1 MAAIERFAQNTDGR
15 DFVIGDI
22 HGCFDQLEAALD
34 RVDFDPARDRAFSVG
49 DLIDRG
55 PHSPA
60 AREWLERPWFHTC
73 LGNHEE
79 MMLLSVTD
87 PTQQLA
93 WLLFNGGEWWLA
105 LDTAAREQF
114 LAAFAEVPLALE
126 IETALGRLGVVH
138 ADVPA
143 AMSWP
148 DFVQALAAGD
158 PQIRQTALW
167 GRDRAEG
174 FVSTPVEGIDR
185 VVCGHTITP
194 DRRIHVVGNV
204 WFIDTGAFF
213 REGDAKLTVIPIT
226 ELFAEPLPG
235 NPESAGHGGR

>member
-1 MAAIERFAQNTDGR
+1 MAVIERFAQNTDGR
-15 DFVIGDI
+15 DFIIGDI
-22 HGCFDQLEAALD
+22 HGCFDQLEEALAHF
-34 RVDFDPARDRAFSVG
+34 DFDPARDRAFSVG

-55 PHSPA
+55 PLSSA
-60 AREWLERPWFHTC
+60 ALEWLEKPWFHTC

-87 PTQQLA
+87 PTQELA

-105 LDTAAREQF
+105 LDTATREQF
-114 LAAFAEVPLALE
+114 IAAFAEVPLALE
-126 IETALGRLGVVH
+126 IETAMGWLGVVH

-158 PQIRQTALW
+158 PQVRQTALW

-174 FVSTPVEGIDR
+174 FVSAPVEGIDR
-185 VVCGHTITP
+185 VVCGHTISL

-213 REGDAKLTVIPIT
+213 REGDASLTVMPIT
-226 ELFAEPLPG
+226 DLFAEAFPDA
-235 NPESAGHGGR
+235 PESAGQGDY